1 MEQDSQV
8 RGSEICLI
16 IFCSFLVTWLIIS
29 GTISYFLYFVFIA
42 ISVVCVLYT
51 IITCCYTVYEY
62 CTLSLQLRRHERRLQ
77 QEVVIPEPKIEI
89 VVIQNPNHI
98 SLGYKY
104 EPEE

>member
-1 MEQDSQV
+1 MERDSQV
-8 RGSEICLI
+8 DGLYICLFFI
-16 IFCSFLVTWLIIS
+16 GFIFISWLIFS
-29 GTISYFLYFVFIA
+29 GIISYFIYFVFIA
-42 ISVVCVLYT
+42 ISAVCVVYT
-51 IITCCYTVYEY
+51 IVTCCFTIYES
-62 CTLSLQLRRHERRLQ
+62 CKLSIELRRHRIQ